1 MYSVSES
8 FSYIETLDKLILG
21 RPVSPE
27 ELQQLLA
34 VEKLITARIDELKN
48 N

>member
-1 MYSVSES
+1 MSES

-27 ELQQLLA
+27 ALQQLLL
-34 VEKLITARIDELKN
+34 VEKLLTARLNELGN